1 MGISFWE
8 DKKHFGQDQQDSS
21 QKSIKGKSLCA
32 VLTQECLSLRRSRPS
47 PPPDRLP
54 PFRRHR
60 PPSRRE
66 RVPGGRR
73 QQAGCLISTLM
84 RPTDPWPC
92 PATASVRDPRW
103 GLLRLSKSAVPRSRS
118 SRTSTMIM
126 MIGRSTII
134 TTTRMDIT
142 TNITTTSTATRT
154 APTRPLRPW

>member
-118 SRTSTMIM
+118 SRTSM
-126 MIGRSTII
+126 MISKSTII
-134 TTTRMDIT
+134 TTTTTTRMDIII
-142 TNITTTSTATRT
+142 ITTSMATRT
-154 APTRPLRPW
+154 APTRPLRPS